1 MDFNLNPTAAEKKR
15 SEEKD
20 LPIEGLAAAAW
31 NAPMVG
37 NDGELMPVDGKKER
51 KPFEGTDKYEKKEGM
66 LFMPFRQC
74 PTTHLHKG
82 MGCSQRLDG
91 RPKVA
96 KWRFTP

>member
-51 KPFEGTDKYEKKEGM
+51 KPFEATDTDQKTNIVAI
-66 LFMPFRQC
+66 LNPNPSLQHIH
-74 PTTHLHKG
+74 TQ
-82 MGCSQRLDG
+82 MGCSHRLDG
-91 RPKVA
+91 PPKLSE
-96 KWRFTP
+96 WRFTP